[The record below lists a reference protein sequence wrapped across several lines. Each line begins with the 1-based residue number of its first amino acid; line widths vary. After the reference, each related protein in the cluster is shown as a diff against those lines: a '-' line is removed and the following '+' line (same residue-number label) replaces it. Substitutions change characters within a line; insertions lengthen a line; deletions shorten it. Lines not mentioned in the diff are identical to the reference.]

1 MPQTTHQFDFLI
13 EYVLALLDENKI
25 ELSEEQKKIYVPQIL
40 AQVEM
45 RLGVK
50 LLPQLDGK
58 QTDKFVK
65 LSNSENTTPEEW
77 KSFWHESVPTFEED
91 VKDILTEFAEKTK
104 QLLASK

>member
-1 MPQTTHQFDFLI
+1 MSQTTHQFDFLI
-13 EYVLALLDENKI
+13 EYVLALLEENKI
-25 ELSEEQKKIYVPQIL
+25 DLSEEQKKIYVPQIL

-58 QTDKFVK
+58 QTDMFVK
-65 LSNSENTTPEEW
+65 LSNNESATPEEW
-77 KSFWHESVPTFEED
+77 KNFWHESVPTFDAD
-91 VKDILTEFAEKTK
+91 VKDILVEFAEKTK

>member
-1 MPQTTHQFDFLI
+1 MAQTTHQFDFLI
-13 EYVLALLDENKI
+13 EYVLALLEENKI

-50 LLPQLDGK
+50 LLPQLDAK
-58 QTDKFVK
+58 QTDRFVK
-65 LSNSENTTPEEW
+65 LSNNAKTTPEEW
-77 KSFWHESVPTFEED
+77 KSFWYESVPTFEED
-91 VKDILTEFAEKTK
+91 MKSVLMEFAEKTR